1 MPLPFTEGGIRV
13 SQHRKSRGMRTQL
26 LVAQYLRERGWPYAE
41 SAGAGRS
48 GTDVLGTPDIA
59 VEVKAR
65 SDLSPLAWVR
75 QAEGAADGRLPL
87 VAFRCNG
94 QGEDASKYLAMVR
107 LGDLVELLRSAG
119 YGSAP
124 TADDPPEVFRDE
136 AEAMLAAKLG
146 EGLNSEDL
154 RARQRRACERDEDD
168 R

>member
-1 MPLPFTEGGIRV
+1 
-13 SQHRKSRGMRTQL
+13 MRTQK
-26 LVAQYLRERGWPYAE
+26 LVAEYLRANGWPFAE

-48 GTDVLGTPDIA
+48 GADITGTPDVC
-59 VEVKAR
+59 VEIKAR

-119 YGSAP
+119 YGA
-124 TADDPPEVFRDE
+124 
-136 AEAMLAAKLG
+136 
-146 EGLNSEDL
+146 
-154 RARQRRACERDEDD
+154 
-168 R
+168 

>member
-1 MPLPFTEGGIRV
+1 
-13 SQHRKSRGMRTQL
+13 MRTQK
-26 LVAQYLRERGWPYAE
+26 LVAEYLRANGWPFAE

-48 GTDVLGTPDIA
+48 GADITGTPDIS
-59 VEVKAR
+59 VETKAR

-124 TADDPPEVFRDE
+124 TTDDPPEAFRDE
-136 AEAMLAAKLG
+136 AEAREIARLG
-146 EGLNSEDL
+146 RS
-154 RARQRRACERDEDD
+154 
-168 R
+168 